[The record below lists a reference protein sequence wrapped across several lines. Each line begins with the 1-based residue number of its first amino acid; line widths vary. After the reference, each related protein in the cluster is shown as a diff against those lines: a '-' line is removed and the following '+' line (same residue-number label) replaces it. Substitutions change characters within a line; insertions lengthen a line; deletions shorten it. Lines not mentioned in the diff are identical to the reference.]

1 MKLEDLEGKMIDAKQ
16 SMITL
21 QVMNYV
27 DNQLIL
33 KILSDKFDIDLS
45 DYKELE
51 KKWQEEALDLLSTR
65 D

>member
-1 MKLEDLEGKMIDAKQ
+1 MKLEDLEGKMIDTKQ

-33 KILSDKFDIDLS
+33 KILSDKFNIDLS
-45 DYKELE
+45 AYKELE

>member
-33 KILSDKFDIDLS
+33 KILSDKFDVDLS

>member
-45 DYKELE
+45 NYKELE

>member
-33 KILSDKFDIDLS
+33 KILSDKFDVNLS

>member
-1 MKLEDLEGKMIDAKQ
+1 MKLEDLEGKMIDTKQ

-45 DYKELE
+45 NYEALE
-51 KKWQEEALDLLSTR
+51 KKWQEQALDLLSTR

>member
-1 MKLEDLEGKMIDAKQ
+1 MKLEDLEGKMIDSKQ

-33 KILSDKFDIDLS
+33 KILSDKFDVDLS
-45 DYKELE
+45 NYKDFE
-51 KKWQEEALDLLSTR
+51 KRWQEEALDLLSTR